1 MKYLIFIIK
10 MPQKLKEFNSTEISM
25 TANEILRILKEC
37 PKYNI
42 IEILEYA
49 KELRDNEG
57 DIEDVDYE
65 VETSSSEEEYETD
78 TEESEEEQDSES
90 D

>member
-1 MKYLIFIIK
+1 

-78 TEESEEEQDSES
+78 SETEESDEEEDSE
-90 D
+90 

>member
-1 MKYLIFIIK
+1 MKYKYKIILIK
-10 MPQKLKEFNSTEISM
+10 MPTKEKELSPSEINRISRD
-25 TANEILRILKEC
+25 ISRILSDC

-49 KELRDNEG
+49 KELRENEG

-65 VETSSSEEEYETD
+65 VETSEDESEEYETD
-78 TEESEEEQDSES
+78 TETEEDSE
-90 D
+90 